1 MIVEVVAVGT
11 ELLLGQIVNTN
22 ASEIGARLADAG
34 VDHFHQGV
42 VGDNIDRI
50 SEAVSFAAARADAV
64 IVTGGIGPT
73 PDDLTREAL
82 CAAAGVEMAFSDEH
96 AAEMREYWEARGRSM
111 PESNLR
117 QARYPQGAELI
128 PNPKGSAP
136 AVKMSIGGAWVFAIP
151 GVPAEM
157 IHLMDTEVVPFLVS
171 QAGGEGGVVASRVLR
186 TWGESESRIG
196 EILGDLYD
204 AHTNP
209 TIAFLASAG
218 EIKVRITAK
227 AGDAAAARD
236 LIDPLETEVR
246 RRLGGRVYGADDDTV
261 EALLLDRLRASGWAL
276 ATGESATGG
285 LIAARLTSVPGSSD
299 VFRGSVVAYHRS
311 VKVGLLGVGESLMDG
326 PGVVSQEVAI
336 AMAHG
341 VAAVVDADVAIS
353 VTGAAGPEPHGRPPG
368 TMVVAVRTP
377 RDAMARTLAMPGDRE
392 RVRAYTATAALHL
405 ARLAVAGTWWNDG
418 EANFW
423 VEERGEGG

>member
-285 LIAARLTSVPGSSD
+285 LDRGSPHFRAGILGCLSGLGRRLPPIGQSRTTRRRRIADGRARRRLPGGRDRDGTRSGRRCRRRCRDICDRSGRAGAARPATGHHGGRRPHAARRHGPHPRHARRPGK
-299 VFRGSVVAYHRS
+299 G
-311 VKVGLLGVGESLMDG
+311 
-326 PGVVSQEVAI
+326 
-336 AMAHG
+336 
-341 VAAVVDADVAIS
+341 
-353 VTGAAGPEPHGRPPG
+353 
-368 TMVVAVRTP
+368 
-377 RDAMARTLAMPGDRE
+377 
-392 RVRAYTATAALHL
+392 
-405 ARLAVAGTWWNDG
+405 ARLHRHRRAPSG
-418 EANFW
+418 EAGRRRHL
-423 VEERGEGG
+423 VERW